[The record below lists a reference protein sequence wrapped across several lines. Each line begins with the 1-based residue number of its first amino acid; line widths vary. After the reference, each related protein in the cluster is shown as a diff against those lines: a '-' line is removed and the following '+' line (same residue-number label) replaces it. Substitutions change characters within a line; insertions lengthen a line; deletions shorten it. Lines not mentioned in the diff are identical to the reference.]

1 MKNAVRGPVYEVH
14 KKVLYLLK
22 QHLRNWNSPFR
33 GRGLY
38 ESLSYSTQQREEQFL
53 LLHGLI

>member
-38 ESLSYSTQQREEQFL
+38 ESLSYSTQQREE
-53 LLHGLI
+53 